1 MASNLVSASRTTTQ
15 TINVD
20 NLEAR
25 GIRVILDTTVV
36 PGAAPSNVVTISQ
49 YDPASGKYIVLLTGV
64 AVATVSTVT
73 YSIHPDITAVANL
86 AVKDLIPRGRI
97 QIKVTCGNANAATY
111 SLGISWLM

>member
-49 YDPASGKYIVLLTGV
+49 YDPASGKYIVLLTGA
-64 AVATVSTVT
+64 AVTGVGTVV
-73 YSIHPDITAVANL
+73 YSIHPDLTASANL
-86 AVKDLIPRGRI
+86 IAKDIIARGRI
-97 QIKVTCGNANAATY
+97 QIKLTVGNANPATY